1 MSTRPTV
8 KDVAKLANVSI
19 ATVSHVINGTR
30 YVSPEVTEKV
40 QTAMREINYI
50 YNNAARSLRSNKTN
64 TIGIIIPNIANPFF
78 ANTVNSIE
86 TVLNQN
92 GYKILLCHSSDNQE
106 KEMEQLESFG
116 DGRVDGVILSPAS
129 PRLDYSQLPIFQKV
143 PFVFFDRRPHMSQYC
158 GAFINMYDATKYAVE
173 QLVLAG
179 HTKIGLIIGIARF
192 STTSDRRR
200 GYEDALQKNGISILE
215 NLILTCPTTEQNG
228 YERMRHLI
236 QNTDCTA
243 VFVANNLLSL
253 GAMRYLREAKVEVP
267 KRISVIGLA
276 SKDWVGVTQPPL
288 TTIHEPLED
297 LGTTTAELMLQRL
310 NGEDIQNKQITLP
323 AFLSERTSY

>member
-1 MSTRPTV
+1 
-8 KDVAKLANVSI
+8 
-19 ATVSHVINGTR
+19 
-30 YVSPEVTEKV
+30 
-40 QTAMREINYI
+40 
-50 YNNAARSLRSNKTN
+50 
-64 TIGIIIPNIANPFF
+64 
-78 ANTVNSIE
+78 
-86 TVLNQN
+86 
-92 GYKILLCHSSDNQE
+92 
-106 KEMEQLESFG
+106 
-116 DGRVDGVILSPAS
+116 
-129 PRLDYSQLPIFQKV
+129 
-143 PFVFFDRRPHMSQYC
+143 MSQYC